1 MDYTLPAPKFFVD
14 QLAETEV
21 VPQAAE
27 DTDDGGPK
35 WKRYRARGVTFQ
47 RVWLQGVLLASDED
61 LGEKI
66 GALDDGT
73 GVIELDMSK
82 MGNVHTLRAGA
93 YILVIGPLTTDKDDG
108 GHYVKVHKLVDLTK
122 APNREAIWFLEV
134 IEADKMRTE
143 AREAQ

>member
-1 MDYTLPAPKFFVD
+1 MDYTLPAPKFFVN

-21 VPQAAE
+21 VQQAGA
-27 DTDDGGPK
+27 DDDDGGSK
-35 WKRYRARGVTFQ
+35 WTRYRARGVAFQ

-61 LGEKI
+61 LEEKF

-82 MGNVHTLRAGA
+82 MGNVHTLRPGA

-108 GHYVKVHKLVDLTK
+108 GHYVKVHKLVDLTSE
-122 APNREAIWFLEV
+122 PNRESIWFLEV
-134 IEADKMRTE
+134 IEADKMRRE
-143 AREAQ
+143 AR